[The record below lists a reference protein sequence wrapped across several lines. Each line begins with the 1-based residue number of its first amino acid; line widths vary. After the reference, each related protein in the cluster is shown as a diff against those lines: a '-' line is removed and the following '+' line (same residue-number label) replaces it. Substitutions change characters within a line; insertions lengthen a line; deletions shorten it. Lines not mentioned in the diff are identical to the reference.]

1 MRAEPLRL
9 QKQDRPMNKTQIN
22 IQELIKRKA
31 EIIEHG
37 TFEERFEIIKYY
49 CTIVEYYLN
58 AQCPITAADKNAI
71 LNAVYNGDNA
81 DEAML
86 LYRWVC
92 AHQVI
97 LPTARRLD
105 TIVAKQI
112 TNAGRLRASIGMQSH
127 VKMLTEIVTELVRS
141 GVSAESIQAIFNASH
156 LTYTIE
162 VQGAEVEILLGGQKA
177 EYFGQYA
184 DSLSKQLYKDTKMAK
199 MMIEGIRQY
208 YLDMKMP
215 IPAYFASIYNDARS
229 ISASGIGQ
237 FIYNEKE
244 NDKTTIYDNLLP
256 NYDKLRVT
264 TDAKKVTK
272 VMYREVDK
280 IMKQNLE

>member
-1 MRAEPLRL
+1 
-9 QKQDRPMNKTQIN
+9 MNEKQIN

-31 EIIEHG
+31 EIIERG

-58 AQCPITAADKNAI
+58 AQCPITAANKNAI

-86 LYRWVC
+86 LYRWLC

-112 TNAGRLRASIGMQSH
+112 AKAETLRETISRQNH
-127 VKMLTEIVTELVRS
+127 VKMLTEIATELVRS
-141 GVSAESIQAIFNASH
+141 GVSAESIQAIFNANH
-156 LTYTIE
+156 MPYTIE

-184 DSLSKQLYKDTKMAK
+184 ESLSTQLYKDTKMAK

-208 YLDMKMP
+208 YSDMKMP

-229 ISASGIGQ
+229 ISASGIVP
-237 FIYNEKE
+237 FVYNEKE
-244 NDKTTIYDNLLP
+244 SNRVTIYDNLFP

-280 IMKQNLE
+280 IMKQNLV